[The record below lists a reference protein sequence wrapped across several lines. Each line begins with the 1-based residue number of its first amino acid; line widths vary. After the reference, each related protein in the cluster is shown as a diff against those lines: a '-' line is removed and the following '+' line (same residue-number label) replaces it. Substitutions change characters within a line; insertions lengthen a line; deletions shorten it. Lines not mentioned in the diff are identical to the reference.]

1 MTSNL
6 ADAASLFRFVESKDD
21 RALCAAA
28 LQLGVSD
35 LLADVLAGLCR
46 RYRPDASRQDDV
58 LLKWSLSTPEGPRL
72 HHLRVTRAGCTAI
85 SGTPSEPASV
95 ELEATLENFLRVVSG
110 QVNALTALS
119 RGQLNA
125 SGEPALAVRQQLW
138 FVPDLSHAVLDVS
151 SPAELARLLGE
162 RSDGE
167 INAGVAVAGMERTL
181 RGVFDGMVD
190 HYLPAKGPGDR
201 VIVEFL
207 VQTELGPRPHEFIA
221 HPGGA
226 EWHARG
232 SEAAQVGLE
241 LGLPDLLR
249 LVCGKL
255 DGLTALAQ
263 GRLQVRGNMWL
274 ASGLQEW
281 FDMS

>member
-1 MTSNL
+1 MPNL
-6 ADAASLFRFVESKDD
+6 SDAASLLTFVESKDD

-28 LQLGVSD
+28 LQFGVSE
-35 LLADVLAGLCR
+35 LLADVLAGMCQ
-46 RYRPDASRQDDV
+46 RYRPEASRQDDV
-58 LLKWSLSTPEGPRL
+58 LLKWNLLTPEGPRL
-72 HHLRVTRAGCTAI
+72 HHLRLTRAGCTTL
-85 SGTPSEPASV
+85 SGTLSEAASV
-95 ELEATLENFLRVVSG
+95 ELEATLETFLRVVSG

-119 RGQLNA
+119 RGALNA

-138 FVPDLSHAVLDVS
+138 FVPDLSHAVLQVS
-151 SPAELARLLGE
+151 SPSELASLLGE
-162 RSDGE
+162 RTDEE
-167 INAGVAVAGMERTL
+167 INAGVAVAGMDRTL
-181 RGVFDGMVD
+181 AGVFDGMVE
-190 HYLPAKGPGDR
+190 HYLPAKGPGGR

-221 HPGGA
+221 HPAGA

-232 SEAAQVGLE
+232 SGAAQVGIE

-255 DGLTALAQ
+255 DGFTALAQ
-263 GRLQVRGNMWL
+263 RRLQVRGNMWL